1 MAQRTQLSQRLH
13 SQLGDLITEL
23 SAGDRLPSEPKLS
36 KIFGVSRATLREAMR
51 TFETQGMIQR
61 RQGVGTFVVHP
72 SGVMDA
78 GLEVLESI
86 ETLAERIGLP
96 VRMGTFEME
105 RRMASTDERKILKE
119 DQVLHVSRVIE
130 AENRPVAYLEDTLPG
145 SLMTDDELLLSFSG
159 SVLDLLLKRGDPPLA
174 SSETE
179 MQAVASEPHIAKAL
193 RIQRGDVVLCLRAT
207 LYSDEGDVVDYSESF
222 FLPGYF
228 RFRVIRRVDAANSR
242 GAGRPRGNQNN
253 SNDFLEVDNA

>member
-1 MAQRTQLSQRLH
+1 MAGPTQLSQRLH
-13 SQLGDLITEL
+13 TQLGELITGL

-96 VRMGTFEME
+96 VRMGAFEME
-105 RRMASTDERKILKE
+105 RRLASTTEQTLLKE
-119 DQVLHVSRVIE
+119 DEVLHVSRVIE
-130 AENRPVAYLEDTLPG
+130 AEGRPVAYLEDTLPG
-145 SLMTDDELLLSFSG
+145 SLMTDDELLMSFSG
-159 SVLDLLLKRGDPPLA
+159 SVLDLLLKRGVPQLA
-174 SSETE
+174 SSDTE
-179 MQAVASEPHIAKAL
+179 MQAVASEAHIARAL

-207 LYSDEGDVVDYSESF
+207 LFSINGDVVDYSESF

-228 RFRVIRRVDAANSR
+228 RFRVVRRVDVANAR
-242 GAGRPRGNQNN
+242 TGAGTQR
-253 SNDFLEVDNA
+253 ETT

>member
-1 MAQRTQLSQRLH
+1 MARQTQLSQRLH
-13 SQLGDLITEL
+13 CMLGEMINEL
-23 SAGDRLPSEPKLS
+23 SAGERLPSEPKLS
-36 KIFGVSRATLREAMR
+36 KLFGVSRATLREAMR
-51 TFETQGMIQR
+51 TFETQGLIQR

-96 VRMGTFEME
+96 VRLGAFEME
-105 RRMASTDERKILKE
+105 RRQSTEREKALIKE
-119 DQVLHVSRVIE
+119 NEVLHVSRVIE

-145 SLMTDDELLLSFSG
+145 SLLSDDELLAGFTG

-174 SSETE
+174 TSDTE
-179 MQAVASEPHIAKAL
+179 MQAVAATQPHIANAL

-207 LYSDEGDVVDYSESF
+207 LYSVSGDIVDLSESF

-228 RFRVIRRVDAANSR
+228 RFRVLRRVEA
-242 GAGRPRGNQNN
+242 
-253 SNDFLEVDNA
+253 SNARSELNTTRDSA